1 MTILPDNTDPMLDGF
16 NLSEPPAP
24 ESAAPATPEL
34 NFEFSDPTSTE
45 QQPPAQVEPATP
57 TPPAPAPAP
66 QPVDLQQRILDTLD
80 RMQQPQQAQSAPQ
93 QPPQWVD
100 PASRPENV
108 QRVND
113 LLERLSYDETA
124 RQEYNQLQAQWNTER
139 TQHLVQEQLG
149 QFQYQMTMQQ
159 QAPTVQSQAFQHVSQ
174 QYGQA
179 LSQDAFNA
187 VVNEAFGGNAA
198 QITQALNPQINP
210 TAPQLAALLA
220 DAAYGRSLRTN
231 PAAPQRPTPPAT
243 VRSDARNPAPGRA
256 TNDQWSD
263 PNWVNSVIDQ
273 ATADPFKFTRRN
285 Q

>member
-1 MTILPDNTDPMLDGF
+1 MTLLPDNTDPMLDGF

-45 QQPPAQVEPATP
+45 QQTPAQAEPATP
-57 TPPAPAPAP
+57 APPAPAPAP

-159 QAPTVQSQAFQHVSQ
+159 QAPTVQSQAYQHVSQ

-179 LSQDAFNA
+179 LSQDAFDA
-187 VVNEAFGGNAA
+187 VVLEAFGGNAA
-198 QITQALNPQINP
+198 QITQALNPKLNP
-210 TAPQLAALLA
+210 SAPQLMALLA

-231 PAAPQRPTPPAT
+231 PAQPQRPAPPAT
-243 VRSDARNPAPGRA
+243 VRSDARNPAPGRP